1 MSGKLT
7 EKFGM
12 DLLGI
17 LSESPMQFTAHEG
30 ESKNLFHE
38 TRKDKHL
45 LLKKNINSKNIKP
58 IAIHEEM

>member
-17 LSESPMQFTAHEG
+17 LSESTMQYFSHEG
-30 ESKNLFHE
+30 ESKNLSTKQE
-38 TRKDKHL
+38 K
-45 LLKKNINSKNIKP
+45 INTYC
-58 IAIHEEM
+58 

>member
-17 LSESPMQFTAHEG
+17 LIESAMQYTSHEG
-30 ESKNLFHE
+30 ESKNLS
-38 TRKDKHL
+38 TKQ
-45 LLKKNINSKNIKP
+45 KKINTYC
-58 IAIHEEM
+58 

>member
-17 LSESPMQFTAHEG
+17 LSESTMQCVSYEG
-30 ESKNLFHE
+30 ESKNLS
-38 TRKDKHL
+38 TKQGK
-45 LLKKNINSKNIKP
+45 INTYC
-58 IAIHEEM
+58 

>member
-17 LSESPMQFTAHEG
+17 LSESTVQCNSYEG
-30 ESKNLFHE
+30 ESKKPFHE
-38 TRKDKHL
+38 TRKDKHF

-58 IAIHEEM
+58 VAIHEEM

>member
-17 LSESPMQFTAHEG
+17 LSESTMQYFSHEG
-30 ESKNLFHE
+30 ESKNLPE
-38 TRKDKHL
+38 KQEK
-45 LLKKNINSKNIKP
+45 INTYC
-58 IAIHEEM
+58 

>member
-17 LSESPMQFTAHEG
+17 LSQSTMQYNSYEG
-30 ESKNLFHE
+30 ESKNLSTKQE
-38 TRKDKHL
+38 K
-45 LLKKNINSKNIKP
+45 INTYF
-58 IAIHEEM
+58 

>member
-17 LSESPMQFTAHEG
+17 LSESAMQYTSHEG
-30 ESKNLFHE
+30 ESKNVPPN
-38 TRKDKHL
+38 
-45 LLKKNINSKNIKP
+45 KKR
-58 IAIHEEM
+58 

>member
-17 LSESPMQFTAHEG
+17 LSESPMQYTSHEG
-30 ESKNLFHE
+30 ESKNLSTKQE
-38 TRKDKHL
+38 K
-45 LLKKNINSKNIKP
+45 INTYC
-58 IAIHEEM
+58 

>member
-17 LSESPMQFTAHEG
+17 LSESTMQCVSYEG
-30 ESKNLFHE
+30 ESKTFPRN
-38 TRKDKHL
+38 
-45 LLKKNINSKNIKP
+45 KKR
-58 IAIHEEM
+58 

>member
-17 LSESPMQFTAHEG
+17 LSDSTLQCTSHEG
-30 ESKNLFHE
+30 ESKNLSTKQE
-38 TRKDKHL
+38 K
-45 LLKKNINSKNIKP
+45 INTYC
-58 IAIHEEM
+58 